1 MNILSMISVVVFLMY
16 LQLGI
21 YVLTRNIKA
30 RLNQI
35 FFGLTI
41 CFAMWAFGYIFVYS
55 AESAQMAINWD
66 KVASIGYV
74 LFPAPLVLF
83 YLKICNCWKDYYTN
97 KVIFGTLLVTGLLL
111 VIAIFSD
118 LWLAEGIEKTSFG
131 WSFVVSRTNIFY
143 PIYYIYLSV
152 ATFITL
158 YILIRW
164 RLKIN
169 DDYERLQFRF
179 LFYPLLLFLILGVTF
194 DIVLPNMNIS
204 ELPRI
209 GQFSSLPWLAGVA
222 FVITKYH
229 FLGNESYIMSDHIVR
244 EIKEIAIFTDIEH
257 KIIRSNLY
265 TCNLLGVQESE
276 IQGMNV
282 FKFTSNPAILKGYLM
297 KSNEKQQI
305 GPIGITLLNSAR
317 DYIET
322 SLNFLAIKDRFNDLK
337 GYIIYGHDNREALNL
352 QKEIFIRQHAEK
364 NLRAISEV
372 LETRV
377 KERTDELANSYKELQ
392 IKMTERMRVEEQ
404 IKADIAEKEV
414 LINEIHNRVK
424 NNMKIIISL
433 INAQDKKNTS
443 AAASKKF
450 RELAQRVKSLLHVH
464 QNLYLSINYSD
475 VDFAG
480 FIKTAA
486 NDLFAM
492 HKRNE
497 KVELRMDVSDVFL
510 DVDYAIP
517 LGIIVNEL
525 ISNALQHGFSDYYL
539 RKHKGK
545 KHILHIGYSYEKGYY
560 EIDISDNGKGLPGN
574 FDISSLMT
582 NGLPLVEIL
591 VNDQIN
597 GKIHIDSS
605 NEGSMFRITFLAT
618 K

>member
-1 MNILSMISVVVFLMY
+1 MISVVVFLMY

-21 YVLTRNIKA
+21 YVLTRNVRA
-30 RLNQI
+30 RINQI

-41 CFAMWAFGYIFVYS
+41 CFAIWAFGYIFVYS
-55 AESAQMAINWD
+55 AESAQMAEKWD
-66 KVASIGYV
+66 RVASIGYA

-83 YLKICNCWKDYYTN
+83 YLKISNIWKDYYTN
-97 KVIFGTLLVTGLLL
+97 KIIFGTLLAIGLLL
-111 VIAIFSD
+111 VFARFTG
-118 LWLAEGIEKTSFG
+118 LWQGEGIEKASYG
-131 WSFVVSRTNIFY
+131 WSFQISRTNIFY
-143 PIYYIYLSV
+143 PIFYLYLSV
-152 ATFITL
+152 VTFLTL

-169 DDYERLQFRF
+169 EDYEKIQFRF
-179 LFYPLLLFLILGVTF
+179 SFYPLLLFLVLGVTF
-194 DIVLPNMNIS
+194 DIVLPNLNIS
-204 ELPRI
+204 ILPNI

-222 FVITKYH
+222 FIITKYH
-229 FLGNESYIMSDHIVR
+229 LLGNENYLISDHIVR
-244 EIKEIAIFTDIEH
+244 EIKEIAIFTDIEYR
-257 KIIRSNLY
+257 IIKSNAF
-265 TCNLLGVQESE
+265 TCNMLGIQESE
-276 IQGMNV
+276 IEGMSL
-282 FKFTSNPAILKGYLM
+282 FKFTSNPAILKGYLL

-305 GPIGITLLNSAR
+305 GPIGITLLNSNR

-337 GYIIYGHDNREALNL
+337 GYIIYGHDNKEALNL

-377 KERTDELANSYKELQ
+377 KERTKELANSYKELQ

-424 NNMKIIISL
+424 NNMNIIISL

-450 RELAQRVKSLLHVH
+450 KELAQRVKSLLLVH

-475 VDFAG
+475 VDFTAY
-480 FIKTAA
+480 IKAIT

-492 HKRNE
+492 YKRNG

-517 LGIIVNEL
+517 MGIILNEL

-539 RKHKGK
+539 KKHKDK
-545 KHILHIGYSYEKGYY
+545 KHILHVGYSYDKGYY

-597 GKIHIDSS
+597 GKIEINSS

>member
-1 MNILSMISVVVFLMY
+1 MNILSMISVVVFLMF

-21 YVLTRNIKA
+21 YVLTRNIEA
-30 RLNQI
+30 RINQI

-41 CFAMWAFGYIFVYS
+41 CFALWAFGYIFVYS
-55 AESAQMAINWD
+55 AESPQMAEKWD
-66 KVASIGYV
+66 MVASLGYI

-83 YLKICNCWKDYYTN
+83 YLKICNCWVDYYTN
-97 KVIFGTLLVTGLLL
+97 KTIFGVLLVAGLLFVFARFTGL
-111 VIAIFSD
+111 
-118 LWLAEGIEKTSFG
+118 WEAESITESSYG
-131 WSFVVSRTNIFY
+131 WSFEISRTNIFY
-143 PIYYIYLSV
+143 PIYYLYLSV
-152 ATFITL
+152 VTFFTL

-164 RLKIN
+164 RLKIS
-169 DDYERLQFRF
+169 DDYEKVQFKY
-179 LFYPLLLFLILGVTF
+179 LFYPLLLFFILGVTF
-194 DIVLPNMNIS
+194 DIILPNLNIS
-204 ELPRI
+204 ELPNI

-229 FLGNESYIMSDHIVR
+229 LLGNENNLISEHIVR
-244 EIKEIAIFTDIEH
+244 EIKEITIFTDLEFR
-257 KIIRSNLY
+257 IIRSNSF
-265 TCNLLGVQESE
+265 TCNLLGIQESE
-276 IQGMNV
+276 IEGMSL
-282 FKFTSNPAILKGYLM
+282 FKFTSNPAILKGYLL
-297 KSNEKQQI
+297 KSNEKQHI
-305 GPIGITLLNSAR
+305 GPIGITLLNSSK

-377 KERTDELANSYKELQ
+377 KERTGELANSYKELQ

-424 NNMKIIISL
+424 NNMNIIISL
-433 INAQDKKNTS
+433 INAQDKKNIP

-450 RELAQRVKSLLHVH
+450 RELAQRVKSLLLVH

-480 FIKTAA
+480 FLKTLT
-486 NDLFAM
+486 NDLFSL
-492 HKRNE
+492 HKRNG

-539 RKHKGK
+539 KKYKEK
-545 KHILHIGYSYEKGYY
+545 KHILHIGYSYDKGYY

-582 NGLPLVEIL
+582 SGLPLVEIL
-591 VNDQIN
+591 ANDQIN
-597 GKIHIDSS
+597 GKIDINSS
-605 NEGSMFRITFLAT
+605 EEGSIFRITFLAI